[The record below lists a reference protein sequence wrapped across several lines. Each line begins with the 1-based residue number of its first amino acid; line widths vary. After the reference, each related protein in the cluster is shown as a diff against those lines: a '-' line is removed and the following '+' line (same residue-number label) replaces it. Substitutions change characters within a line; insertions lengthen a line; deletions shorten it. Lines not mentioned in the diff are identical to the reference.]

1 MNELPIIIFHIG
13 NQPYVRDCLEH
24 ALINNKNIIII
35 NERDNMYPDLPIKC
49 VSYHNYNKLMNNF
62 NSLYK
67 HFSTNSQQ
75 LEFICIIRWMCVYEY
90 MKSNNIE
97 RAFICDSDVLI
108 YDNITKIDNQ
118 YLSTYEFMLCSS
130 GSKNVTGG
138 QSIWN
143 IESLNKFILFI
154 FKFYT
159 TQSTKMEEWYKS
171 YNEPGG
177 VCDMTLLY
185 YFSHNATEF
194 VGLRLPGF
202 PYFENDLMQIFDNSF
217 TFDLHMGVSGN
228 HIYPEDYE
236 MNENRKKIKMIDNQ
250 PYCYCKRLDKDIRF
264 ILLHFQGQHKKVMP
278 NYKIT

>member
-49 VSYHNYNKLMNNF
+49 VSYHNYNNLMNNF

-75 LEFICIIRWMCVYEY
+75 LEFICIIRWMCIYEY

-108 YDNITKIDNQ
+108 YDNIAKIDNQ

-130 GSKNVTGG
+130 GSKNITGG

-143 IESLNKFILFI
+143 IK
-154 FKFYT
+154 
-159 TQSTKMEEWYKS
+159 W
-171 YNEPGG
+171 
-177 VCDMTLLY
+177 
-185 YFSHNATEF
+185 
-194 VGLRLPGF
+194 
-202 PYFENDLMQIFDNSF
+202 
-217 TFDLHMGVSGN
+217 N
-228 HIYPEDYE
+228 H
-236 MNENRKKIKMIDNQ
+236 
-250 PYCYCKRLDKDIRF
+250 
-264 ILLHFQGQHKKVMP
+264 
-278 NYKIT
+278 